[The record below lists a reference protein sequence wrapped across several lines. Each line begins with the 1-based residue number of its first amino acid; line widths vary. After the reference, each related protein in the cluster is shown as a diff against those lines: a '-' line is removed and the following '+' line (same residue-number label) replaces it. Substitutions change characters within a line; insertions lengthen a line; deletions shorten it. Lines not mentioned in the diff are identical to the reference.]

1 MAEPPL
7 IAIRRLSPKGQSFI
21 PKILG
26 RFQKLRSLSKLHENL
41 CQYIAARRGR
51 RGCVHVVS
59 EHYHTTLRDRM
70 SRWRS
75 QRELIESS
83 DAVLN
88 ACLQIVRALAFL
100 SEHGVV
106 HGTLSPDN
114 IAFDHAGN
122 VKLRDYGLSHITA
135 HGHFLDSPIARPEY
149 MAPEVVASGPASH
162 SGPHGSKSDVWAL
175 GTILVEIYLGENP
188 WTAGGDG
195 TPPPS
200 SAPSASAS
208 LYPGTIPPP
217 RPPADS
223 RAPGAE
229 ARRLGL
235 RRTLPDRPRPGRRCP
250 GGRREVWAQ
259 HSKAKVAAW
268 IRGLLPGQSPAACEF
283 RAFLEECLTPDPVLR
298 PDPRD
303 LLQQPTR
310 SLVAGGGGG
319 GGDGSDEEGAGAD
332 GARPT
337 GVWVRRPRL
346 KSASLQ
352 VKEWW
357 TELQRSGPASA
368 PPSAPRAG
376 RPPRA
381 SDGDNSNSASAPARR
396 SSASLPHLFNRSGGA
411 VSPMTRD
418 ELLALPLAD
427 QFELWLTAGGDPT
440 ASWSPWR
447 SPALGPGPGP
457 TWGLLR
463 TLGSTAA
470 STPAIPTKRA
480 AASRSAARRGAGP
493 AAAAPRRPPSGG
505 PWHRREPEAH
515 SLAPSLLRTP
525 AATAAAAASTAA
537 ARRLLA
543 VSPDSPT
550 AAGRRPASPPSPAP
564 SSSWTR
570 ATWAQQRA
578 LSAPL
583 EERELDA
590 VYQAARVATFR
601 RLLAA
606 YPSTHSDI
614 VREAKVDVPPLVRA
628 EVWAVLL
635 GAHPLSPDHALLL
648 SGAEYDPS
656 EGEGGMGYDDED
668 DDDFDTPAD
677 NQIAV
682 DIPRCHQYHPL
693 LASPEG
699 HAKLRWVLK
708 RWVALNPHL
717 VYWQGIDSLAAP
729 FVILNFTHPRR
740 ALACLQALVRR
751 QLSSVFAADNV
762 AALQAVFRK
771 FSQLLA
777 FHEPKLAWHLHSI
790 GFAPELYAV
799 PWFLTAFAHLLPL
812 EKVLHLWDTL
822 LVGHASL
829 PLFVA
834 CALLRELEGQLRDLD
849 FNACVSFF
857 SNLPDVDVHRVSAA
871 ALAALART
879 PRTVLDAPVAPGPPP
894 PPHGAPLT
902 PATPGRLPRE
912 PAPAAGASPYG
923 PAAPGARTELAPR
936 IGAGEL
942 EELRAA
948 ALVVDG
954 RHEADA
960 RAARLASFSTLRLPG
975 AAAAAERGDYVDLSD
990 VVAVAGEA
998 NPVVVLGGS
1007 WEATVALAN
1016 ALVRAEVPYVATLYG
1031 GVEAVAQ
1038 VSPGLVERPFS
1049 APAGPPHPVAAV
1061 AAVAASVPAS
1071 PAQPAAPRHSDG
1083 ALGHS
1088 PPGKQQQPPH
1098 RAARASLPARRHH

>member
-195 TPPPS
+195 TPAAVFRALRERVSVPGDD
-200 SAPSASAS
+200 SASEAS
-208 LYPGTIPPP
+208 GGLAAL
-217 RPPADS
+217 RLDDS
-223 RAPGAE
+223 GSAVPSPIAPAPGGA
-229 ARRLGL
+229 A
-235 RRTLPDRPRPGRRCP
+235 P

-303 LLQQPTR
+303 LLQQPYLRRAAAAGGSGWAPVSTGGSPALRHPISSVSTR

-396 SSASLPHLFNRSGGA
+396 SSASVFGTPPPSGPQPRGSPPTPAGGVPAAVRGQLPHLFNRSGGA

-427 QFELWLTAGGDPT
+427 QFELWLTAGGDPD
-440 ASWSPWR
+440 R
-447 SPALGPGPGP
+447 ELVALEEPGPGPGP
-457 TWGLLR
+457 GPDLGAFSVPLGLY
-463 TLGSTAA
+463 
-470 STPAIPTKRA
+470 
-480 AASRSAARRGAGP
+480 RSVDPSDSDEEGGGESVSGAARRGPRRRGP
-493 AAAAPRRPPSGG
+493 RADRPQGAPGTGESPRRPTPH
-505 PWHRREPEAH
+505 PRLPLD

-677 NQIAV
+677 NQV
-682 DIPRCHQYHPL
+682 PPR
-693 LASPEG
+693 
-699 HAKLRWVLK
+699 
-708 RWVALNPHL
+708 
-717 VYWQGIDSLAAP
+717 
-729 FVILNFTHPRR
+729 
-740 ALACLQALVRR
+740 
-751 QLSSVFAADNV
+751 
-762 AALQAVFRK
+762 
-771 FSQLLA
+771 
-777 FHEPKLAWHLHSI
+777 
-790 GFAPELYAV
+790 
-799 PWFLTAFAHLLPL
+799 
-812 EKVLHLWDTL
+812 
-822 LVGHASL
+822 
-829 PLFVA
+829 
-834 CALLRELEGQLRDLD
+834 
-849 FNACVSFF
+849 
-857 SNLPDVDVHRVSAA
+857 
-871 ALAALART
+871 
-879 PRTVLDAPVAPGPPP
+879 
-894 PPHGAPLT
+894 
-902 PATPGRLPRE
+902 
-912 PAPAAGASPYG
+912 
-923 PAAPGARTELAPR
+923 
-936 IGAGEL
+936 
-942 EELRAA
+942 
-948 ALVVDG
+948 
-954 RHEADA
+954 
-960 RAARLASFSTLRLPG
+960 
-975 AAAAAERGDYVDLSD
+975 
-990 VVAVAGEA
+990 
-998 NPVVVLGGS
+998 
-1007 WEATVALAN
+1007 
-1016 ALVRAEVPYVATLYG
+1016 
-1031 GVEAVAQ
+1031 
-1038 VSPGLVERPFS
+1038 LVE
-1049 APAGPPHPVAAV
+1049 
-1061 AAVAASVPAS
+1061 
-1071 PAQPAAPRHSDG
+1071 
-1083 ALGHS
+1083 
-1088 PPGKQQQPPH
+1088 
-1098 RAARASLPARRHH
+1098 